1 MYLQSFFLKI
11 LSRLKQQYEPEFNQ
25 IIISLT
31 YNYGK
36 ILIFD
41 LKESKYGRF
50 KLIVYFTKI
59 SLTMAK
65 FWFLI
70 WKKASMVDSS

>member
-11 LSRLKQQYEPEFNQ
+11 SSRLKQQYEPEFNQ

-31 YNYGK
+31 YNYVK

-59 SLTMAK
+59 PLTMAK